1 MRRAGLLIISLAVV
15 LIFLFPH
22 YVFRF
27 ADPFQGPMKAVARP
41 PPPAPIE
48 NNALV
53 IKASSEAEAFYKLGY
68 AHAYYRFF
76 PDGRNEKSC

>member
-1 MRRAGLLIISLAVV
+1 MRWAGLLIIFLAVV

-41 PPPAPIE
+41 PA
-48 NNALV
+48 AC
-53 IKASSEAEAFYKLGY
+53 
-68 AHAYYRFF
+68 AYREQRF
-76 PDGRNEKSC
+76 DN